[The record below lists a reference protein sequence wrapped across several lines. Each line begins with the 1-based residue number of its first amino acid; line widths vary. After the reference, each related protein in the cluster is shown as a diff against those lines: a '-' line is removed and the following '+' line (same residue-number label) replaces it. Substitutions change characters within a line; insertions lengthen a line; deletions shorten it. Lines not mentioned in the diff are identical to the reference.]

1 MGEQQTP
8 RLLSPDEAA
17 SYLGICTST
26 LLAHVKDGEIAFI
39 SVGCGL
45 KNKRRK
51 FLIADLDAFI
61 ERRRQRETPVDRST
75 HRISTPG
82 RAQET
87 FSFTAM
93 CEARKAEKERQAR
106 ERKSGWKTLK
116 AKGQ

>member
-1 MGEQQTP
+1 MSEQHP
-8 RLLSPDEAA
+8 PHLLSPDEAA
-17 SYLGICTST
+17 RYLHICTST

-75 HRISTPG
+75 HRISTPEDH
-82 RAQET
+82 QE
-87 FSFTAM
+87 FSGISARFAAM
-93 CEARKAEKERQAR
+93 RAEKERNAR
-106 ERKSGWKTLK
+106 NRKSGTKTLK
-116 AKGQ
+116 KNR